1 MVLEKTNYV
10 DMAEYVVRRLLVRDK
25 DGKLLLTTTKIRSL
39 LSMVSAI
46 YNEVLHQPADKLNE
60 DMVERLKYL
69 KMRFAYEAGR
79 EDNDKKEKKY
89 GKEIEYPIRNLI
101 RVAEI
106 FETIEWIGD
115 DKQRCILFCK
125 YMESIVAYH
134 KFYGGKD

>member
-10 DMAEYVVRRLLVRDK
+10 DMAENAVKRLERNKNGNLI
-25 DGKLLLTTTKIRSL
+25 LTTSKIRNI
-39 LSMVSAI
+39 LSMISTI
-46 YNEVLHQPADKLNE
+46 YNEVIHHPADKLNE

-79 EDNDKKEKKY
+79 EKAVQ
-89 GKEIEYPIRNLI
+89 NLI
-101 RVAEI
+101 EVAKI
-106 FETIEWIGD
+106 FEIIEWVGD

-134 KFYGGKD
+134 KFNGGRD

>member
-10 DMAEYVVRRLLVRDK
+10 DMAENTVKRLERNKNGNLI
-25 DGKLLLTTTKIRSL
+25 LTTSKIRNI
-39 LSMVSAI
+39 LSMISTI
-46 YNEVLHQPADKLNE
+46 YNEVIHHPADKLNE

-79 EDNDKKEKKY
+79 EKAVK
-89 GKEIEYPIRNLI
+89 NLI
-101 RVAEI
+101 EVAKI
-106 FETIEWIGD
+106 FEIIEWVGD

-134 KFYGGKD
+134 KFNGGRD

>member
-10 DMAEYVVRRLLVRDK
+10 DMAENAVKRLERNKNGNLI
-25 DGKLLLTTTKIRSL
+25 LTTSKIRNI
-39 LSMVSAI
+39 LSMISTI
-46 YNEVLHQPADKLNE
+46 YNEVIHHPADKLNE

-79 EDNDKKEKKY
+79 EKVVK
-89 GKEIEYPIRNLI
+89 NLI
-101 RVAEI
+101 EVAKI
-106 FETIEWIGD
+106 FEIIEWVGD

-134 KFYGGKD
+134 KFNGGKD

>member
-10 DMAEYVVRRLLVRDK
+10 DMAENAVKRLERNKNGNLI
-25 DGKLLLTTTKIRSL
+25 LTTSKIRNI
-39 LSMVSAI
+39 LSMISTI
-46 YNEVLHQPADKLNE
+46 YNEVIHHPADKLNE

-79 EDNDKKEKKY
+79 EKAVK
-89 GKEIEYPIRNLI
+89 NLI
-101 RVAEI
+101 EVAKI
-106 FETIEWIGD
+106 FEIIEWVGD

-134 KFYGGKD
+134 KFNGGKIE

>member
-10 DMAEYVVRRLLVRDK
+10 DMAENAVKRLERNKNGNLI
-25 DGKLLLTTTKIRSL
+25 LTTSKIRNI
-39 LSMVSAI
+39 LSMISTI
-46 YNEVLHQPADKLNE
+46 YNEVIHHPADKLNE

-79 EDNDKKEKKY
+79 EKAVK
-89 GKEIEYPIRNLI
+89 NLI
-101 RVAEI
+101 EVAKI
-106 FETIEWIGD
+106 FEIIEWVGD

-134 KFYGGKD
+134 KFNGGRD

>member
-10 DMAEYVVRRLLVRDK
+10 DMAENAVKRLERNKNGNLI
-25 DGKLLLTTTKIRSL
+25 LTTSKIRNI
-39 LSMVSAI
+39 LSMISTI
-46 YNEVLHQPADKLNE
+46 YNEVIHHPADKLNE

-79 EDNDKKEKKY
+79 EKAVK
-89 GKEIEYPIRNLI
+89 NLI
-101 RVAEI
+101 EVAKI
-106 FETIEWIGD
+106 FEIIEWVGD

-134 KFYGGKD
+134 KFNGGKD

>member
-10 DMAEYVVRRLLVRDK
+10 DKAEDVVSELVRDK
-25 DGKLLLTTTKIRSL
+25 EGKLLLTTTKIRSL
-39 LSMVSAI
+39 LSMVSTI
-46 YNEVLHQPADKLNE
+46 YNEVLHYPSDKLNE
-60 DMVERLKYL
+60 DIVGRLKYL

-79 EDNDKKEKKY
+79 EDNNKKEKKN
-89 GKEIEYPIRNLI
+89 GKKIENPIRNLI

>member
-10 DMAEYVVRRLLVRDK
+10 DMAENAVKRLERNKNGNLI
-25 DGKLLLTTTKIRSL
+25 LTTSKIRNI
-39 LSMVSAI
+39 LSMISTI
-46 YNEVLHQPADKLNE
+46 YNE

-79 EDNDKKEKKY
+79 EKAVK
-89 GKEIEYPIRNLI
+89 NLI
-101 RVAEI
+101 EVAKI
-106 FETIEWIGD
+106 FEIIEWVGD

-134 KFYGGKD
+134 KFNGGRD

>member
-10 DMAEYVVRRLLVRDK
+10 DKAEDVVSELVRDK
-25 DGKLLLTTTKIRSL
+25 EGKLLLTTTKIRSL
-39 LSMVSAI
+39 LSLVSTI
-46 YNEVLHQPADKLNE
+46 YNEVLHYLSDKLNE
-60 DMVERLKYL
+60 DIVERLKYL

-79 EDNDKKEKKY
+79 EDNNKKEKKN
-89 GKEIEYPIRNLI
+89 GKKIENPIRNLI